1 MAMIM
6 TAYLLHHIQL
16 YNLEKRFYFETNQV
30 HDLEIMIKY
39 VWDMLEA
46 QIVNDEYVES
56 GIKDF
61 STGEVEFNISEKE
74 PLLTIVLRA
83 RALSGRVNDVKVIYD
98 QNEKKVIS
106 WQQQ

>member
-6 TAYLLHHIQL
+6 TAYLLHHIQM

-30 HDLEIMIKY
+30 HNLEIMIKY
-39 VWDMLEA
+39 VWDMLEV
-46 QIVNDEYVES
+46 QLVNDEHVES
-56 GIKDF
+56 GIKGF
-61 STGEVEFNISEKE
+61 STGEVEFIISEKDTI
-74 PLLTIVLRA
+74 LTIMLRA
-83 RALSGRVNDVKVIYD
+83 RTLSGRVNDVKVIYD